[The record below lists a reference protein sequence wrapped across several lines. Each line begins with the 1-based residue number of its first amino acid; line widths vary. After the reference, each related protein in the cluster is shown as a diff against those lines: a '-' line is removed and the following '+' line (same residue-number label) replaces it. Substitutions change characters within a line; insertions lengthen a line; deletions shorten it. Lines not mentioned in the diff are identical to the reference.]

1 MFCFKWNEIK
11 TFFFSVNLFV
21 SDYELICKLTS
32 WLWFAES
39 IKAKTFERSL
49 TRNWILNLGNGC
61 RHYQRDAKAKANLH
75 QRFQKKNRFHF
86 DADKAKYLISF
97 SSFPFIFLSFSLSFF
112 LSFYLSLFLSFYL
125 SFLSFRNMPKI
136 ETSALIFSVECL
148 DWYSGSRLIWSRT
161 KLSIGLC
168 DQLDEVSNP
177 S

>member
-1 MFCFKWNEIK
+1 VFCFKWNEIK
-11 TFFFSVNLFV
+11 TFFSALTFLFLTTNWFV
-21 SDYELICKLTS
+21 KLTS

-97 SSFPFIFLSFSLSFF
+97 SSFPFIFLSFFLSLFLSFF
-112 LSFYLSLFLSFYL
+112 LSFFISFFLSVF
-125 SFLSFRNMPKI
+125 SFVQKH
-136 ETSALIFSVECL
+136 A
-148 DWYSGSRLIWSRT
+148 
-161 KLSIGLC
+161 
-168 DQLDEVSNP
+168 
-177 S
+177 

>member
-1 MFCFKWNEIK
+1 MFCNFCFKWNFK
-11 TFFFSVNLFV
+11 KKLVFSVNLFV

-97 SSFPFIFLSFSLSFF
+97 SSFPFIFLSFF
-112 LSFYLSLFLSFYL
+112 LSLFLSF
-125 SFLSFRNMPKI
+125 FLS
-136 ETSALIFSVECL
+136 IFL
-148 DWYSGSRLIWSRT
+148 YFF
-161 KLSIGLC
+161 LSICLFFRSETC
-168 DQLDEVSNP
+168 LKSKRRR
-177 S
+177 